1 MKILAIDTT
10 SKICSVAILENDI
23 IIDEINLDSGLTHSE
38 NLMPIMKDI
47 LEKNEIELK
56 DISLIRCRLWSR
68 FIYWY

>member
-56 DISLIRCRLWSR
+56 DIGLIRCRLWSR